1 MKTLKEQ
8 WGSEVKFT
16 QHLAT
21 DLDSLNKINQ
31 LVGLPRVTKAVNEL
45 SIPGGSIDVVGYTD
59 KGHVIIYEHQD
70 QSGRADQTHV
80 GKTSHYARILKSQGK
95 QVLGAILLC
104 DSIDQIFLDT
114 FADIRWAYDRR
125 PSYMGHCNVHA
136 VKSQWADNGDY
147 EPKLFED
154 IDVIQKEEREIDHYR
169 DFVNIYA
176 KDWIIQREE
185 RNGDAITL
193 WHRMSELD
201 SRYMLWVHTLKR
213 SIKVGIHCLTG
224 ANEDDEQFLNS
235 VKPEGFDYRRSQ
247 GRATLEK
254 IFPVDTDLETLAD
267 ATETLKRS
275 IRKKVDQKINF

>member
-31 LVGLPRVTKAVNEL
+31 LAGLPRVTKAVNEL

-59 KGHVIIYEHQD
+59 KGHVIVYEHQD

-125 PSYMGHCNVHA
+125 PSYMGHCNVLA
-136 VKSQWADNGDY
+136 VKSQWTKQGEY
-147 EPKLFED
+147 VPCLFEENN
-154 IDVIQKEEREIDHYR
+154 IISKEEKSVIYYKDFIDL
-169 DFVNIYA
+169 YA
-176 KDWIIQREE
+176 RDWIIQREDISDS
-185 RNGDAITL
+185 GKTL
-193 WHRMSELD
+193 WFRD
-201 SRYMLWVHTLKR
+201 QSRGEHYIHQLKNCY
-213 SIKVGIHCLTG
+213 KVGIH
-224 ANEDDEQFLNS
+224 FNS
-235 VKPEGFDYRRSQ
+235 PTEEEKQLVKQLG
-247 GRATLEK
+247 GRHRQTKSTYETVLSADVSNYDLWLEAEK
-254 IFPVDTDLETLAD
+254 
-267 ATETLKRS
+267 LK
-275 IRKKVDQKINF
+275 QKIRYFG